1 MKMGHNRN
9 NLFATV
15 TFEDELLKVKI
26 KSNMNNSILSLKD
39 DLLKI
44 AKNGTS
50 NTFSVIRKM

>member
-1 MKMGHNRN
+1 MGHNRN

-39 DLLKI
+39 DPLKI